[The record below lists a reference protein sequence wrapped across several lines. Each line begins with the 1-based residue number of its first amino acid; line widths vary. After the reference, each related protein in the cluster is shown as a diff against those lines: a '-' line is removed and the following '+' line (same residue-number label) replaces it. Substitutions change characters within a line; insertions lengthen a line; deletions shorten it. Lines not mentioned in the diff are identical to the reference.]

1 MSRNLPPLS
10 AVRVFEAAARHLSF
24 TRAAAELGMTQAA
37 VSYQIKVLE
46 DRVGAP
52 LFLRG
57 KRKLTLSEAGQR
69 MSGPS
74 TEALDLIASGF
85 DAARGNAVGLLS
97 MSVVPTFAAG
107 WLARHLGEF
116 QMAHPHVAVRL
127 GISTDIVGF
136 DSAGVD
142 VAIRGGRFVE
152 VPELD
157 SFKLLDA
164 AFTPMMSPELIERM
178 GGLASPA
185 DLLRYPL
192 ISPGDIWWDL
202 WFEAAGVPWQPK
214 ERERGWGMGTQHL
227 ESLAA
232 IAGNGV
238 AVLTPFFYREEVAAG
253 RLVQPF
259 DIVCTEAF
267 AYRLC
272 YPRNRRNSPKIR
284 AFRNWLVGHFP
295 QEPGDSGAT
304 HA

>member
-46 DRVGAP
+46 ARVGAP

-69 MSGPS
+69 MAGPS
-74 TEALDLIASGF
+74 TEALDLVAAGF
-85 DAARGNAVGLLS
+85 DAARGHAVGVLS

-116 QMAHPHVAVRL
+116 QMAHPDVAVRL

-142 VAIRGGRFVE
+142 VAIRGGRLVE
-152 VPELD
+152 DPDLD

-164 AFTPMMSPELIERM
+164 GFTPMMSPELIERM
-178 GGLASPA
+178 GGLESPA

-192 ISPGDIWWDL
+192 ISPSDPWWDL
-202 WFEAAGVPWQPK
+202 WFAKAGV
-214 ERERGWGMGTQHL
+214 ERAPPGREQAWGLGTQHL

-259 DIVCTEAF
+259 DLVCRDAF

-272 YPRNRRNSPKIR
+272 YPRSRRNSPKIR
-284 AFRNWLVGHFP
+284 AFRDWLVGRFP
-295 QEPGDSGAT
+295 DGEA
-304 HA
+304 